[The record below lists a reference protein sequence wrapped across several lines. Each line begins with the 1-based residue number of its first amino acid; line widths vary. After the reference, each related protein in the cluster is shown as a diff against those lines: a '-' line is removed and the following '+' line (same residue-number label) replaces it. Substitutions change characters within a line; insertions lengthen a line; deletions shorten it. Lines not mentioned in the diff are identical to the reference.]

1 MPEQPRHAALDG
13 RAQSR
18 RVRLPLVIAGVL
30 VVAGGA
36 TAGAFAISSHGGNGG
51 SASGCAQQMAFWQ
64 ARATGAVRGVG
75 TDSARVQDATD
86 SSNPTA
92 GPQDGMYLTLLG
104 SVATQALRYD
114 LPPPCKPELRASFRT
129 SMTDYVQASRDGA
142 RHNMRAARTQL
153 AAAAGP
159 ERQVTAALGPG
170 K

>member
-1 MPEQPRHAALDG
+1 MPEQPRHAASDG
-13 RAQSR
+13 HARSR
-18 RVRLPLVIAGVL
+18 TVRLPLVIAGVL

-51 SASGCAQQMAFWQ
+51 AASGCAQQMAFWQ
-64 ARATGAVRGVG
+64 ARASGAVRGAG
-75 TDSARVQDATD
+75 TDSARAQDVTD

-92 GPQDGMYLTLLG
+92 GAQDGMYLTLLG

-129 SMTDYVQASRDGA
+129 SMTDYVQATRDGA
-142 RHNMRAARTQL
+142 RHDMNGAMTKL
-153 AAAAGP
+153 EAAAGP
-159 ERQVTAALGPG
+159 QRQVMAALGPA

>member
-13 RAQSR
+13 RARSR
-18 RVRLPLVIAGVL
+18 RVRLPLVIGGVL

-36 TAGAFAISSHGGNGG
+36 TAGAFAMSSHGGNGG
-51 SASGCAQQMAFWQ
+51 SASGCAQQVAFWQ
-64 ARATGAVRGVG
+64 ARATEAVRGVG
-75 TDSARVQDATD
+75 TDSVRAKSAGN

-92 GPQDGMYLTLLG
+92 GKDGMYLTLLG
-104 SVATQALRYD
+104 SVAAQALRYD
-114 LPPPCKPELRASFRT
+114 LPPPCKPDLRASFRT

-142 RHNMRAARTQL
+142 RHDMTGAMTKL

-159 ERQVTAALGPG
+159 ESQVTAALGPA